1 MAFEPGSVIADYE
14 VLRSLGEGAVAQ
26 VYLVKHRVT
35 GRLEAMKVLHR
46 RGLADQRVDRFLRE
60 IKLQAG
66 LSHPNIAAVRTALEV
81 DGELLMIMEYVEGQS
96 LRAIIEQGRPK
107 ASTALDYIL
116 QALSAL
122 EYAHSHEI
130 THRDVTP
137 SNMLVS
143 AEDKL
148 KLTDFGLAK
157 AMGNPSLTQTGTP
170 LGSLFYMSPE
180 HVRGV
185 AAADH
190 RSDIYSV
197 GAVLYELV
205 TGRPP
210 FEGNNAF
217 EVMRAQVEER
227 PRPPTEVAPGLVPGV
242 EEVLMKALAKN
253 PEERFASA
261 TEMRQALVRLKDNV
275 QHGWT
280 TTPVDASKAP
290 AKTDSKSKS
299 LSQLL
304 PTRLHQQIKQTR
316 LWAPAFGAALA
327 LLLLVAWI
335 WTRPAQTGAMETTDG
350 SVASHTANN
359 ENLTASRPEAAMID
373 ADAVSDSSTVP
384 EQTQAEDPATGQ
396 PVATA
401 QTAAPRKTADRAA
414 TASSNAQPP
423 VPASSI
429 EVSGTRP
436 QASAI
441 QPSKPSPL
449 ETDAASSSPATRD
462 GRLDEEVARNSD
474 DAAQPQLLETL
485 RIPRLSALAVS
496 RNGTLVAGAADDNV
510 VRIWNSRRPR
520 AETLL
525 EGHLAPITAIT
536 FGPAGR
542 YLASG
547 DSSGAIKFWDL
558 ESEREIAA
566 LSQKGAVQFVAF
578 NRTGD
583 WIATGSSDES
593 IGLWKRAGAT
603 SSPRWQRAMK
613 GHRQPP
619 LAIAFS
625 PDGTQVVTSSDE
637 KLVHVWP
644 VHSEEKPRRI
654 DIREGGARSLTFS
667 EDGRWLAAASDKSLT
682 IWDAS
687 HLERARQVDIPEGR
701 HIVAFTPAGLC
712 LVASAT
718 FRTLRLW
725 EATTGQEL
733 AVLDTDV
740 RVEEMSMTP
749 TGDRLIVSDANGS
762 LRIWQVP
769 VPDAS
774 SLRARSTLPTD
785 FADTPDRDADSVADS
800 ASEGKRLGIFHHV
813 VDLFR

>member
-14 VLRSLGEGAVAQ
+14 VLRSLGEGAVAE

-107 ASTALDYIL
+107 AATALDYIL

-122 EYAHSHEI
+122 EYAHGHEI

-143 AEDKL
+143 AEGKL

-205 TGRPP
+205 TGSPP
-210 FEGNNAF
+210 FEGSNAF
-217 EVMRAQVEER
+217 EVMRAQVEEQ
-227 PRPPTEVAPGLVPGV
+227 PKSPADAAPGLIPGV
-242 EEVLMKALAKN
+242 EEVLMRALAKD
-253 PEERFASA
+253 PEKRFAAA
-261 TEMRQALVRLKDNV
+261 TEMRQALVGLKDNV

-280 TTPVDASKAP
+280 TTPADAPEAP
-290 AKTDSKSKS
+290 TDTDDKSKS

-304 PTRLHQQIKQTR
+304 PAYLREQMKQPYW
-316 LWAPAFGAALA
+316 WAPAFGAALA
-327 LLLLVAWI
+327 LLLLVAWV
-335 WTRPAQTGAMETTDG
+335 WTRPVESDIGETTV
-350 SVASHTANN
+350 SAVASEAANS
-359 ENLTASRPEAAMID
+359 ETLQASRPGAEMID
-373 ADAVSDSSTVP
+373 PDAGADSSTVSEEAP
-384 EQTQAEDPATGQ
+384 PIEPTADNPQPSMSQAPAL
-396 PVATA
+396 
-401 QTAAPRKTADRAA
+401 RKTEYRAA
-414 TASSNAQPP
+414 VASDNSRPP
-423 VPASSI
+423 APASSI
-429 EVSGTRP
+429 EVSGTRA
-436 QASAI
+436 QAPAV
-441 QPSKPSPL
+441 QPAKPTPL
-449 ETDAASSSPATRD
+449 AADDASSSPMANGD
-462 GRLDEEVARNSD
+462 SQNGVARKTDNS
-474 DAAQPQLLETL
+474 AQPRLLETL
-485 RIPRLSALAVS
+485 RIPRLNALAAS
-496 RNGTLVAGAADDNV
+496 RDGSLVAGASNDNA
-510 VRIWNSRRPR
+510 VRIWNPRRPQG
-520 AETLL
+520 ETLL
-525 EGHLAPITAIT
+525 EGHLAPVTAIT

-542 YLASG
+542 FLASG
-547 DSSGAIKFWDL
+547 DRSGAIKFWDL
-558 ESEREIAA
+558 QSEREIAA

-578 NRTGD
+578 SREGD
-583 WIATGSSDES
+583 WMASGSSDES
-593 IGLWKRAGAT
+593 IGLWKRAGA
-603 SSPRWQRAMK
+603 SNSPRWQRAMK

-644 VHSEEKPRRI
+644 VHSEAKPQRI
-654 DIREGGARSLTFS
+654 DIREGGARSITFS
-667 EDGRWLAAASDKSLT
+667 EDGRWLAAASDRSLT

-712 LVASAT
+712 VVASAT

-740 RVEEMSMTP
+740 RVEEMTMTP
-749 TGDRLIVSDANGS
+749 AGDRLMVADTNGN
-762 LRIWQVP
+762 LRIWEVR
-769 VPDAS
+769 VPDAA
-774 SLRARSTLPTD
+774 SLRARSTLPAD
-785 FADTPDRDADSVADS
+785 FAEAPAQPEPAADSE
-800 ASEGKRLGIFHHV
+800 SEGNRLGIFHHV